1 MRLSG
6 AKAFKD
12 LFGDVRS
19 IEVSIIIILFSISL
33 TLITD
38 GIEELIKN
46 TFNIY
51 FQIIAGLIGALLIFL
66 LVKEGLK
73 KLDQISIDV
82 QTNSPKKTKF

>member
-51 FQIIAGLIGALLIFL
+51 FFSNNCRIYWSFIHFFISKGRF
-66 LVKEGLK
+66 K
-73 KLDQISIDV
+73 KVRSNIS
-82 QTNSPKKTKF
+82 